1 MTWTSETIMQA
12 IGKHMLNE
20 CITNSRLVELT
31 GLKPEQVQSS
41 TALLRSHGY
50 IKVVD
55 QGCFRVT
62 QAGIKAF
69 ESDTNLRSGPKGPIR
84 GVHIVKDTLRVRV
97 WRAIRILR
105 GKSFGIAEIEIK
117 CTTGTE
123 RNPGINIRKYLVA
136 LEGAGYL
143 IRMKKRLPGTSLTSN
158 GFARW
163 RLDLEKNTGPEAPVW
178 RQHKGTVFDPNTGEE
193 IAVTPM
199 REKD

>member
-1 MTWTSETIMQA
+1 MTWTSETIMQT

-20 CITNSRLVELT
+20 CITNARLVELT

-55 QGCFRVT
+55 QGCYRVT

-97 WRAIRILR
+97 WRAIRIRQSVSIPELA
-105 GKSFGIAEIEIK
+105 GIVK
-117 CTTGTE
+117 NGTE
-123 RNPGINIRKYLVA
+123 RNPEINIRKYLVA

-143 IRMKKRLPGTSLTSN
+143 IRMKKRMPGTSPTSN

-178 RQHKGTVFDPNTGEE
+178 RQHKGTIFDPNTGEE
-193 IAVTPM
+193 IVVKPM
-199 REKD
+199 RAED